1 MADNVKQPAFDSPRE
16 QRAPDDV
23 FAPKHAKTYG
33 EKKFN
38 FLTYNAIG
46 YIANALL
53 SVVAIWWVERTH
65 SGDKMMKGFVNQVS
79 KIPKV
84 NADQAQFY
92 ATKTF
97 FLAGGFMV
105 MPVIKALE
113 DRKLDLVKKWNRKH
127 YGEQAQT
134 DPDIVKSENEI
145 ATSHKQSWGSVLS
158 SRIIALVPF
167 YLGYWLVWDNKSPL
181 SRFSNPKLSEMPA
194 AKIAYEAK
202 FNASEFSKKAST
214 GIYIDRPIAAFSRLF
229 GKGAAKLTR
238 NTEAVEKIAE
248 MSEKYPGMVKHGLK
262 DIAEPGVKT
271 PSPDRDPAHVA
282 LPYYV
287 VSEAITSGIVAWG
300 VFALTRVLGPIL
312 GKKPDAPMVQK
323 TEVANTAPVASA
335 APQEAEQK
343 KDTPSLKVSAIE
355 HHATAAHAQHAAAR
369 H

>member
-1 MADNVKQPAFDSPRE
+1 M
-16 QRAPDDV
+16 
-23 FAPKHAKTYG
+23 FAPKHAKTFG

-65 SGDKMMKGFVNQVS
+65 SGQSMMKGFVDKVS

-84 NADQAQFY
+84 KPDQAEFY

-113 DRKLDLVKKWNRKH
+113 DRKLDLVKKWNRQH

-145 ATSHKQSWGSVLS
+145 AGAHKQSWSSVLS

-181 SRFSNPKLSEMPA
+181 SRFSNNKLSSLPA
-194 AKIAYEAK
+194 AEVAHEAK
-202 FNASEFSKKAST
+202 HNLSKFSQDASK
-214 GIYIDRPIAAFSRLF
+214 GIYIDRPVAAFSRLF
-229 GKGAAKLTR
+229 GKGSAKLTN
-238 NTEAVEKIAE
+238 NTQAVEKIAE
-248 MSEKYPGMVKHGLK
+248 MSEKYPGMVKQGIK
-262 DIAEPGVKT
+262 GD
-271 PSPDRDPAHVA
+271 PDRDPAHVA

-312 GKKPDAPMVQK
+312 GKKPDAPVVQK
-323 TEVANTAPVASA
+323 AEVASTAPVASA

-355 HHATAAHAQHAAAR
+355 HHATAAHAQHAVAR

>member
-1 MADNVKQPAFDSPRE
+1 MAKGLKQSTSDASRE
-16 QRAPDDV
+16 ERAPDDV

-53 SVVAIWWVERTH
+53 SVVAVWWVERTH
-65 SGDKMMKGFVNQVS
+65 GGQQMMRNFIGKVS

-84 NADQAQFY
+84 NPDQAEFY

-105 MPVIKALE
+105 MPFIKVLE
-113 DRKLDLVKKWNRKH
+113 DHKLNLVKKWNRQH
-127 YGEQAQT
+127 YGDKAES

-145 ATSHKQSWGSVLS
+145 AQSHKQSWSSVLS
-158 SRIIALVPF
+158 SRILALVPF
-167 YLGYWLVWDNKSPL
+167 YLGYWLLWDNKSPL
-181 SRFSNPKLSEMPA
+181 SKFSNPKLSEQSGGEV
-194 AKIAYEAK
+194 AKRAK
-202 FNASEFSKKAST
+202 DNMSDFSQDASK

-229 GKGAAKLTR
+229 GKGAAKVTG
-238 NTEAVEKIAE
+238 NKEAAAKIAE
-248 MSEKYPGMVKHGLK
+248 MGVKYPGMVKQGIKGDLNC
-262 DIAEPGVKT
+262 
-271 PSPDRDPAHVA
+271 DPAHVA

-312 GKKPDAPMVQK
+312 GKKPQ
-323 TEVANTAPVASA
+323 APVIQKPESVQIMPLASA
-335 APQEAEQK
+335 TPQEPQAT
-343 KDTPSLKVSAIE
+343 KDTPSVKVSGIE
-355 HHATAAHAQHAAAR
+355 HHATAAQPELQPAR

>member
-1 MADNVKQPAFDSPRE
+1 MAEGLKQLNNTAARDE
-16 QRAPDDV
+16 HAPDDV

-53 SVVAIWWVERTH
+53 SVVAVWWVERTH
-65 SGDKMMKGFVNQVS
+65 SGTKMMQNFVGQVS

-84 NADQAQFY
+84 NPDKAEFY

-113 DRKLDLVKKWNRKH
+113 DRKLELVKKWNRQH
-127 YGEQAQT
+127 YGEAATT

-145 ATSHKQSWGSVLS
+145 AQSHQQSWSSVLS
-158 SRIIALVPF
+158 SRVLALVPF
-167 YLGYWLVWDNKSPL
+167 YLGYWLLWDNKSPL
-181 SRFSNPKLSEMPA
+181 SRFSNSKLSEKPA
-194 AKIAYEAK
+194 AEVAEWAK
-202 FNASEFSKKAST
+202 TDPSGFSQVASK
-214 GIYIDRPIAAFSRLF
+214 GIYIDRPVAAFSRLF
-229 GKGAAKLTR
+229 GKGAAKITGD
-238 NTEAVEKIAE
+238 TEAAAKIAE
-248 MSEKYPGMVKHGLK
+248 MTEKYPGMVKQ
-262 DIAEPGVKT
+262 GV
-271 PSPDRDPAHVA
+271 SGDANRDPAHVA

-312 GKKPDAPMVQK
+312 GKKPEKPQV
-323 TEVANTAPVASA
+323 APVPAVTEEQPSA
-335 APQEAEQK
+335 APLSQADPAHAKVKE
-343 KDTPSLKVSAIE
+343 TPSLKVSGIE
-355 HHATAAHAQHAAAR
+355 HHATAVQPELQTAR
-369 H
+369 